1 MSSKAPKAGVFVDR
15 VSQSPAATEEAGSE
29 VRETD
34 GVGWGLGQ
42 SRGATGQ
49 VSGMQRRKLSAF
61 ALESYLDQAQH
72 LIFVTRSS

>member
-1 MSSKAPKAGVFVDR
+1 MSTKAPKAGVFVDR

-42 SRGATGQ
+42 SRGATG
-49 VSGMQRRKLSAF
+49 
-61 ALESYLDQAQH
+61 
-72 LIFVTRSS
+72 